1 MLDIYDEFSSIITTL
16 EQHSLEYAVCGGL
29 AVALH
34 GVERATLDIDLLIL
48 ASSLDAVTEVVAP
61 LGYSIKGLPMTFKG
75 GAVEIRCIS
84 KIDPESG
91 DLMRLDLLL
100 VTPETEAV
108 WQTKQQAEWD
118 EGLLWVVSRD
128 GLVKLK
134 QLSGRPQDLAD
145 IARLQEKANEC

>member
-16 EQHSLEYAVCGGL
+16 EQRGLEYAVCGGL

-48 ASSLDAVTEVVAP
+48 ASSLNAVTQAVAP
-61 LGYSIKGLPMTFKG
+61 LGYSIKGVPMTFKG

-100 VTPETEAV
+100 VTPEIDEV
-108 WQTKQQAEWD
+108 WRTKQQAEWD

-134 QLSGRPQDLAD
+134 QLSGRPQDIAD